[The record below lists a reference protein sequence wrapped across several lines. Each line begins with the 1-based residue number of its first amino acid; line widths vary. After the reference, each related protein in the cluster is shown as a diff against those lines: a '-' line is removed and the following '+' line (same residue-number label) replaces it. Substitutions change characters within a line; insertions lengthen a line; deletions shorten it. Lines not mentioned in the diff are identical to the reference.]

1 MKINFSS
8 INNSYNQ
15 SSTHPRDVFMALPNK
30 NKDYA
35 YPRDVQTEVWNQWYE
50 NRTEKNNI
58 IKMNTGS
65 GKTVVGLMIL
75 KSCLLDK
82 VGPAIYV
89 VPDNYL
95 VNQVINEANRLGVIA
110 TKSEEDYLFKIGKAI
125 LIINIHKLVNGKSI
139 FGLRTG
145 GNNVPIGSLILDD
158 VHACIDMINQ
168 QFTLSISSADD
179 AYNDIINI
187 LKSSVE
193 NYSKQLY
200 FDIIQRK
207 DTAMNMILPYWIWQ
221 DKCIDI
227 YNLLKEK
234 YSEAD
239 YVRFNLPLISSAF
252 NACNCC
258 ISATSIEISPK
269 AIDFSKFAS
278 FENAQRR
285 IYMSATLADDSVF
298 VSTIGLKKED
308 ITKVITP
315 EKAND
320 IGERLMLFPQ
330 SLNPMI
336 EENEIREKI
345 KELSERYNVSVLVNS
360 FAKAELWK
368 PYADQLLSS
377 RNENIDN
384 GVRILR
390 EGKETCLTVFV
401 NKYDG
406 IDLPDDMCRILV
418 IDDLPNLQSEYDKM
432 LYSFDP
438 DNKQL
443 LKRQIQ
449 KIEQGMGR
457 GVRSNSDY
465 CVVIFMGN
473 KLSDTLIAM
482 QGKSFFSNATL
493 AQFNLSEEIWIQI
506 LNENNAPSLEEIMS
520 IADYSLKRDEEWVN
534 MCRGALSNVT
544 YERRISIDEAVTVLR
559 NAFENAKCEQ
569 FKAAADEI
577 DLFKN
582 KVEGSSKGYLMQLV
596 AEYTN
601 FIDPIRAQDIQL
613 SAKKLNTSLLTPI
626 SGYQHSKL
634 LNTSKQAE
642 FIESFLSNNRIE
654 KNKLLIKVNSILEG
668 LSFNVVSA
676 ATFEKSL
683 NEIAKYI
690 GYDSSRPEKESGEGP
705 DNLWCLGN
713 GNYLVIE
720 CKNCTTTNTIC
731 KSDCDQ
737 LSGSIQW
744 FKTEYKSNGFVC
756 TPIMIHNSNV
766 FNNDCFPG
774 EDVRIITPKKLDEL
788 KQAIKNFTQTF
799 VNSSPIDNKKI
810 KVLLYYYKLNPECI
824 VNTYSESFRKKS

>member
-1 MKINFSS
+1 MKINFSN

-15 SSTHPRDVFMALPNK
+15 SSTHPRDIFMALPNK
-30 NKDYA
+30 SKAYA

-50 NRTEKNNI
+50 NRNEKNNI

-75 KSCLLDK
+75 RSCLLDG

-95 VNQVINEANRLGVIA
+95 VNQVIDEANRLGIQI
-110 TKSEEDYLFKIGKAI
+110 TKNEDEYLFKNSKAI
-125 LIINIHKLVNGKSI
+125 LVINIHKLVNGKSI
-139 FGLRTG
+139 FGLRKG

-158 VHACIDMINQ
+158 VHACIDTINQ
-168 QFTLSISSADD
+168 QFTLSISSADE

-200 FDIIQRK
+200 SDIIQRN
-207 DTAMNMILPYWIWQ
+207 DPAMNMMLPYWIWQ

-239 YVRFNLPLISSAF
+239 YVRFNLPLISNAF
-252 NACNCC
+252 NICNCC

-269 AIDFSKFAS
+269 AIDLSKIAS
-278 FENAQRR
+278 FENAKRR

-320 IGERLMLFPQ
+320 IGERLILFPQ

-345 KELSERYNVSVLVNS
+345 KELSEMYNVSVLVNS
-360 FAKAELWK
+360 FAKAELWS

-377 RNENIDN
+377 RNENIEN
-384 GVRILR
+384 GVRVLR
-390 EGKETCLTVFV
+390 EGKVNGLTVFV

-418 IDDLPNLQSEYDKM
+418 IDNLPNLQSEYDKM
-432 LYSFDP
+432 LYSFDS

-473 KLSDTLIAM
+473 KLSDTLITM
-482 QGKSFFSNATL
+482 QGKRFFSNATL
-493 AQFNLSEEIWIQI
+493 AQFNLSEEIWTQI
-506 LNENNAPSLEEIMS
+506 LHENTAPSLEEIMS
-520 IADYSLKRDEEWVN
+520 IVDYSLKRDEEWVN
-534 MCRGALSNVT
+534 MCRGALSSVT
-544 YERRISIDEAVTVLR
+544 YERSISIDEVVVVLR
-559 NAFENAKCEQ
+559 NAFENAKCGQ
-569 FKAAADEI
+569 FKDAAEEI

-582 KVEGSSKGYLMQLV
+582 KVYDNSKGFLMQLV

-601 FIDPIRAQDIQL
+601 FIDPLKAQDIQL
-613 SAKKLNTSLLTPI
+613 SAKKLNPSLLSPI
-626 SGYQHSKL
+626 NGYQYSKM

-642 FIESFLSNNRIE
+642 HIESFLIKNRIE
-654 KNKLLIKVNSILEG
+654 KKQLLIKVNSILEG
-668 LSFNVVSA
+668 LSFNGVSA
-676 ATFEKSL
+676 ELFEKSL
-683 NEIAKYI
+683 NEIANYI
-690 GYDSSRPEKESGEGP
+690 GYSSSRPEKENHKGP

-720 CKNCTTTNTIC
+720 CKNRTTTNTIC
-731 KSDCDQ
+731 KSDCNQ
-737 LSGSIQW
+737 LNGSIQW
-744 FKTEYKSNGFVC
+744 FETEYQNNGFVC
-756 TPIMIHNSNV
+756 TPIMIHNSSK
-766 FNNDCFPG
+766 FNSDCFPD
-774 EDVRIITPKKLDEL
+774 ENVRIVTPKKLDEL
-788 KQAIKNFTQTF
+788 KQAIKSFSQALVSGDFKNQN
-799 VNSSPIDNKKI
+799 VINN
-810 KVLLYYYKLNPECI
+810 LLMYFNLNPENFI
-824 VNTYSESFRKKS
+824 KAFTEPFRKL